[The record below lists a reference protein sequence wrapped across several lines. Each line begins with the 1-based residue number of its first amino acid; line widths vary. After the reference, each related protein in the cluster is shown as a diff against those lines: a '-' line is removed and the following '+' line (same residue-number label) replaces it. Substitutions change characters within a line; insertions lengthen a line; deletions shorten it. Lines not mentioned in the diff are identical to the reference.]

1 MMQNSISDTKSL
13 NIMPKVVVGGIIK
26 SIARL
31 TANAVKRDIEILNQ
45 NDLNSSIVIVLYIV

>member
-13 NIMPKVVVGGIIK
+13 HIMPKVVVGGIIK